1 MSTPSSSQPVVAIPV
16 LSSGSQRSAWLDG
29 IVDAWA
35 MYLADLLSLR
45 CSFFVRKGPL
55 VRWIGE
61 DPPTYDPSIPH
72 CRACEAPLPPH
83 ERRILCRSCRK
94 HSPVVEL
101 GPTLAD
107 VMQRTSHDAYVL
119 DDTKK
124 EVIRVLRYQQE
135 LAYDA
140 IALPHVLRLR
150 CYESHE
156 QYAHTGHGGNV
167 KFDRTFLDIGGSYDQ
182 SVLCGLSESTLRVG
196 GLGADLRDRLQEIA
210 TEWLTCLD
218 ERVRKWFDIPVSND
232 PMESATV
239 KKHIELFSAQIA
251 NRVALLEP
259 ASATKVNVLCVDGL
273 EHRAR
278 VQYVNE
284 ALDAEAQCQAD
295 CEGMSMLARVARR
308 GIHRPSD
315 WGMLATPQRRLP
327 LMEVLRSPPPE
338 LLREL
343 RDVATHMHFAT
354 LRDLM
359 GNANEASRCVTA
371 EGVQSW
377 REAINV
383 EALCL
388 LLERATRQVEAW
400 RQPAGFFVTTLSR
413 VPYATSEATRAQLRL
428 DPAAILSP
436 TPWARSSMQWQL
448 VPRERLAL
456 IRSGL
461 RPTGLR
467 IVMLCSA
474 LRQLLGTRDDEPEVF
489 APGRV
494 DCGILHNVCTSSE
507 QIAEAAYASLRQ
519 LIEPLMT
526 GVECA
531 FVKHQLSNWSNSH
544 LEDDLR
550 DAFSHVCR
558 FSLQELTE
566 VFNTNSEHWDGHS
579 SQLLANVH
587 DRLVFKLQDPGFVGV
602 VSNVVSFALPLLRQ
616 FRIARLGWSPTMR
629 CSVAGEQLQRLPSV
643 REWMRRGCMESLQI
657 TPEEVYKTSTDIR
670 RLLEHLKQ
678 ARLVRKSQVRINNKL
693 NRVWNFNAP
702 VLMSL
707 LMPYDGQLSMVQ

>member
-1 MSTPSSSQPVVAIPV
+1 M
-16 LSSGSQRSAWLDG
+16 DG

-35 MYLADLLSLR
+35 MYLVDLLSLR
-45 CSFFVRKGPL
+45 CSFFVRKGPF

-61 DPPTYDPSIPH
+61 DPPTFDPSIPH
-72 CRACEAPLPPH
+72 CRACEAPLPPQ

-94 HSPVVEL
+94 HNPVVEL

-107 VMQRTSHDAYVL
+107 VMQRTSNDAYVL

-150 CYESHE
+150 CYKSHE
-156 QYAHTGHGGNV
+156 QYVRTGHGGNV
-167 KFDRTFLDIGGSYDQ
+167 DFDRTFLDIGGSYDQ

-196 GLGADLRDRLQEIA
+196 GLGVDLRDRLQELA
-210 TEWLTCLD
+210 TEWLTSLD

-232 PMESATV
+232 PVESATV
-239 KKHIELFSAQIA
+239 KKHIELFAAQIA

-259 ASATKVNVLCVDGL
+259 ANATKVNVLCVDGL

-308 GIHRPSD
+308 GVHRPSD
-315 WGMLATPQRRLP
+315 WTVLATPQRRLP

-343 RDVATHMHFAT
+343 PDVATHMHFAT

-359 GNANEASRCVTA
+359 GNANEASRGVTA

-400 RQPAGFFVTTLSR
+400 RQPAGSFVTTLSR
-413 VPYATSEATRAQLRL
+413 VPHGTSEATRVQLRI
-428 DPAAILSP
+428 DPDAILSP
-436 TPWARSSMQWQL
+436 IPWARSSIQWQL

-489 APGRV
+489 APGTV
-494 DCGILHNVCTSSE
+494 DCSILHHVCTSSE
-507 QIAEAAYASLRQ
+507 QLAEAAYASLRQ

-531 FVKHQLSNWSNSH
+531 FVKHQLSNWAGSH

-550 DAFSHVCR
+550 AAFSHVCR

-566 VFNTNSEHWDGHS
+566 VFNTKSEHWDGHS
-579 SQLLANVH
+579 SQLLAKVH
-587 DRLVFKLQDPGFVGV
+587 DRLVFKLQEPGFVGV
-602 VSNVVSFALPLLRQ
+602 VSSVLSFALPLLCQ

-629 CSVAGEQLQRLPSV
+629 TSMAGEQLQRLPSV
-643 REWMRRGCMESLQI
+643 REWVRRGCVGGLQI
-657 TPEEVYKTSTDIR
+657 APKEIYETSTDVK
-670 RLLEHLKQ
+670 RLLENLKQ
-678 ARLVRKSQVRINNKL
+678 THLVRKSQVRINNKL
-693 NRVWNFNAP
+693 NRVWSFDAS
-702 VLMSL
+702 VLISL
-707 LMPYDGQLSMVQ
+707 LRPHEF